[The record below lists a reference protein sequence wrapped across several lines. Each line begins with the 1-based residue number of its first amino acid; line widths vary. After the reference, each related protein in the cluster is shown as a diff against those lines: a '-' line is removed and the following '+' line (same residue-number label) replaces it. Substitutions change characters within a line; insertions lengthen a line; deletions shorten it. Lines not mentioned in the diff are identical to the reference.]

1 YLLFSSRRRHTRSKR
16 DWSSDVCSSDLHRR
30 TSIVD
35 DTTRAVSQPRNSLR
49 LTRTRRVLNQV
60 TATST
65 TCSDIVDNLLSSP
78 QLVIAREDQPPLITL
93 GRRLPQGVV
102 TQNPQKQLR
111 LEDFL
116 PQIRGIRTIWIRRV
130 TSVTVIA
137 LVERQEE
144 RVQARE
150 HRGHLDVLIRHR
162 KVHQSPARL
171 KQRTILGRL
180 TVNLVLL
187 DRVTHRLSVVGFQ
200 LHGHHRNAV
209 DRQHQIQGVSA
220 FGVEGHLAQHPKT
233 VLLRILNSI

>member
-1 YLLFSSRRRHTRSKR
+1 VKHRAVGNHNNR
-16 DWSSDVCSSDLHRR
+16 VEHRR
-30 TSIVD
+30 TSSVD
-35 DTTRAVSQPRNSLR
+35 DTTRAVRQPRNSLR
-49 LTRTRRVLNQV
+49 LTRTRRVLNEV

-78 QLVIAREDQPPLITL
+78 QLVIAREDQPTLSTL

-116 PQIRGIRTIWIRRV
+116 PQIRGIRTMWIRRV

-150 HRGHLDVLIRHR
+150 HR
-162 KVHQSPARL
+162 
-171 KQRTILGRL
+171 
-180 TVNLVLL
+180 
-187 DRVTHRLSVVGFQ
+187 
-200 LHGHHRNAV
+200 
-209 DRQHQIQGVSA
+209 
-220 FGVEGHLAQHPKT
+220 
-233 VLLRILNSI
+233 

>member
-1 YLLFSSRRRHTRSKR
+1 MQAFFDVVVKDGAIGNHNSRVDHRCTSS
-16 DWSSDVCSSDLHRR
+16 
-30 TSIVD
+30 VD
-35 DTTRAVSQPRNSLR
+35 DTTRPVSQPRNSLR

-78 QLVIAREDQPPLITL
+78 QLVVTREDQSTLITL
-93 GRRLPQGVV
+93 GRWLPQGVV

-116 PQIRGIRTIWIRRV
+116 PQIRGIRTMWVRRV
-130 TSVTVIA
+130 TGVAVIA

-162 KVHQSPARL
+162 EVHQSPARL
-171 KQRTILGRL
+171 KQRTILGRF

-187 DRVTHRLSVVGFQ
+187 
-200 LHGHHRNAV
+200 
-209 DRQHQIQGVSA
+209 
-220 FGVEGHLAQHPKT
+220 
-233 VLLRILNSI
+233 